1 MAEIEYFYAAYSGY
15 AYLGSRKF
23 LEIVAQGSHTI
34 KHKPFD
40 LRVSMTEIGGQPL
53 GDRTED
59 NLEYFF
65 GRELERWSEFRDAPI
80 LKRSP
85 THHGN
90 SITPSNTMLIAALVK
105 GINID
110 KLAHEMMEQHWAHD
124 CDLANVNTL
133 ASIARRVGIDPLPL
147 LEISS
152 SQAVLKIYEE
162 NTREA
167 IERSVFGSPTYFI
180 DGDMFY
186 GQDHLELVERALI
199 EPFSQRI
206 QK

>member
-15 AYLGSRKF
+15 AYLGSKKF
-23 LEIVAQGSHTI
+23 MEITAQGDHTI
-34 KHKPFD
+34 NHKPFD
-40 LRVSMTEIGGQPL
+40 LRVSMDAIGGQPFHE
-53 GDRTED
+53 RTID

-80 LKRSP
+80 FKRSP
-85 THHGN
+85 TYHGN
-90 SITPSNTMLIAALVK
+90 SITPSNTMLIAALVR

-110 KLAHEMMEQHWAHD
+110 KFAHEMMEQHWAHD
-124 CDLANVNTL
+124 CDLANFNTL
-133 ASIARRVGIDPLPL
+133 ASIARQVGIDPSPL
-147 LEISS
+147 LEIAS
-152 SQAVLKIYEE
+152 SQEVLKIYEE

-167 IERSVFGSPTYFI
+167 IKRSVFGSPTYFI

>member
-23 LEIVAQGSHTI
+23 LEIVEQGSHTV

-105 GINID
+105 GVNID
-110 KLAHEMMEQHWAHD
+110 KLAHEMMEQHWAYD
-124 CDLANVNTL
+124 CDLADVNTL
-133 ASIARRVGIDPLPL
+133 VSIARRVGIDPSPL

-152 SQAVLKIYEE
+152 SQEVLKIYEE

-180 DGDMFY
+180 GGDMFY

-199 EPFSQRI
+199 KPFSQRI

>member
-23 LEIVAQGSHTI
+23 LKIAAQGDHTI

-40 LRVSMTEIGGQPL
+40 LRVSMNAIGGQPL
-53 GDRTED
+53 GERTEG

-85 THHGN
+85 TYHGN
-90 SITPSNTMLIAALVK
+90 SINPSNTMLIAALVK
-105 GINID
+105 GVNID

-152 SQAVLKIYEE
+152 SQEVLKIYEK

>member
-23 LEIVAQGSHTI
+23 LKIAAQGDHTI

-40 LRVSMTEIGGQPL
+40 LRVSMDAIGGQPL
-53 GDRTED
+53 GERTEG

-85 THHGN
+85 TYHGN
-90 SITPSNTMLIAALVK
+90 SINPSNTMLIAALVK
-105 GINID
+105 GVNID

-152 SQAVLKIYEE
+152 SQEVLKIYEK